1 MDGKMKKF
9 SDLSREV
16 DEDLERKIQELYDT
30 YGEIDEGLIKRLN
43 IQGLIKRAKQAG
55 IRMKKLMR
63 NPAHRAK
70 IERKK
75 KKQKT
80 TPELLV
86 KAQKQA
92 RNKIRSKFFP
102 KYKEMGRAAKAKI
115 DQMITVK
122 HGAKIAKM
130 AKRLLPK
137 VKVQSRQD
145 VKRARALAK
154 SDPDA

>member
-1 MDGKMKKF
+1 MKKF

-30 YGEIDEGLIKRLN
+30 YGEIDEALIKRLN
-43 IQGLIKRAKQAG
+43 IRGLIQRAKQAG

-75 KKQKT
+75 KKQKS
-80 TPELLV
+80 TPELMV

-92 RNKIRSKFFP
+92 RNKIRDKFFP
-102 KYKEMGRAAKAKI
+102 KYVEMGREAKAKI
-115 DQMITVK
+115 NQMITIK

-137 VKVQSRQD
+137 VKVQSRLD
-145 VKRARALAK
+145 VKRARELSK

>member
-1 MDGKMKKF
+1 MKKF

-16 DEDLERKIQELYDT
+16 NEDLEKKIQQIYDT

-43 IQGLIKRAKQAG
+43 IRGLIQRAKQAG
-55 IRMKKLMR
+55 IRMKKLMK

-75 KKQKT
+75 KKQKS
-80 TPELLV
+80 TPELMV

-92 RNKIRSKFFP
+92 RSKIRDKFFP
-102 KYKEMGRAAKAKI
+102 KYTEMGREAKAKI
-115 DQMITVK
+115 NQMITIK

-137 VKVQSRQD
+137 VKVQSRLD
-145 VKRARALAK
+145 VKRARELSK

>member
-1 MDGKMKKF
+1 MKKF

-16 DEDLERKIQELYDT
+16 NEDLEKKIQQIYDT

-43 IQGLIKRAKQAG
+43 IRGLIQRAKQAG
-55 IRMKKLMR
+55 IRMKKLMKT
-63 NPAHRAK
+63 PAHRAK

-75 KKQKT
+75 KRMKS

-92 RNKIRSKFFP
+92 RNTIRSKFYP

-115 DQMITVK
+115 DQVITVK
-122 HGAKIAKM
+122 HGAKISKI

-137 VKVQSRQD
+137 VKVQARQD
-145 VKRARALAK
+145 VKRARELAV

>member
-1 MDGKMKKF
+1 MKKF

-30 YGEIDEGLIKRLN
+30 YGEIDEALIKRLN
-43 IQGLIKRAKQAG
+43 LQGLIKRAKQAG

-102 KYKEMGRAAKAKI
+102 KYKEMARAAKAKI

-137 VKVQSRQD
+137 VKVQSRLD
-145 VKRARALAK
+145 VKRARELSK

>member
-1 MDGKMKKF
+1 MKKF

-30 YGEIDEGLIKRLN
+30 YGEIDEALIKKLN

-102 KYKEMGRAAKAKI
+102 KYKEMARAAKAKI

-137 VKVQSRQD
+137 VKVQSRLD
-145 VKRARALAK
+145 VKRARELSK